1 MGGYFAGEPHPLL
14 LHRLLAEREANTPG
28 QPKSVGYS
36 HVNIYAKKRKV
47 RNATLLNTYV
57 F

>member
-14 LHRLLAEREANTPG
+14 LHTPLAERAENTPG
-28 QPKSVGYS
+28 QPKPVEYS
-36 HVNIYAKKRKV
+36 HFNTYAKKRKV
-47 RNATLLNTYV
+47 RNATLLNAYV